1 MFLIIACDTLIFT
14 LQMQC
19 GHMIIDHFKMWSEPS
34 SDSKTVFW
42 TDFVLVGYLMLTT
55 EMDVNSRNQ
64 GRCCILGCY
73 SVS

>member
-1 MFLIIACDTLIFT
+1 
-14 LQMQC
+14 
-19 GHMIIDHFKMWSEPS
+19 MIIDHFKMWSEPS